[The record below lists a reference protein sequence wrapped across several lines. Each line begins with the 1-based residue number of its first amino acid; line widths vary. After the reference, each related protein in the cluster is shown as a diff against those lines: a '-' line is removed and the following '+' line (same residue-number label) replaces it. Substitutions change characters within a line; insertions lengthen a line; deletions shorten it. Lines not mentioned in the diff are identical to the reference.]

1 MKKSLLIFGLLFLLI
16 SNVSNGQE
24 KTIEKRVTTNSK
36 GEKDST
42 EAVIISKTEDIT
54 LINNIITINPLKFIL
69 FYNLNYYARIDN
81 NLVIGGGIQTP
92 TLKDIEGFGINIEMR
107 IHPSKK
113 APRGFYF
120 APNFSYNTLTTTGS
134 KSSANVFS
142 IGILV
147 GWQWFPGTDFAMGLG
162 IGFDHYMI
170 SNSQSA
176 FSNYDG
182 NAPALRFDVG
192 YAW

>member
-1 MKKSLLIFGLLFLLI
+1 MKKLLLAIGLFCLLIPNI
-16 SNVSNGQE
+16 AIGQE
-24 KTIEKRVTTNSK
+24 KTVEKRVTTDSK
-36 GEKDST
+36 GNRDST

-54 LINNIITINPLKFIL
+54 PLKNIITINPLKFIL
-69 FYNLNYYARIDN
+69 FYNLNYYHKIDN
-81 NLVIGGGIQTP
+81 TVVVGGGIQTP
-92 TLKDIEGFGINIEMR
+92 TLKDVQGFGINAEVR
-107 IHPSKK
+107 FHPSAK
-113 APRGFYF
+113 APRGFYV
-120 APNFSYNTLTTTGS
+120 APNISFNTLTTSGS
-134 KSSANVFS
+134 SSNANVFS

-162 IGFDHYMI
+162 IGIDHYFL
-170 SNSQSA
+170 SNSKGS